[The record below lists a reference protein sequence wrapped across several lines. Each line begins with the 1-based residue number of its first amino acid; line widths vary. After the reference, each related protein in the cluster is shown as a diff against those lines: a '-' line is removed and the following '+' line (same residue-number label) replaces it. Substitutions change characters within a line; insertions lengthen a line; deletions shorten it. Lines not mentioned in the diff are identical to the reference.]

1 MGHVL
6 STGLELI
13 SSGKSAHLDNDL
25 RQGLEKMSSLAAKGN
40 ITPREKQHV
49 QAVQEWSDGYEKK
62 HKKNNNN
69 RRERDLRSF
78 RKNSEAPTGFEPMTF
93 VIPVRCST
101 D

>member
-62 HKKNNNN
+62 KKQQQQQQK
-69 RRERDLRSF
+69 RKRSLQF
-78 RKNSEAPTGFEPMTF
+78 
-93 VIPVRCST
+93 
-101 D
+101 